1 MLAAP
6 ALTPLRPLASCSC
19 PGAWCILLGGTS
31 GSGALLTHRPQVWDP
46 FPSARLGTDSL
57 GDTDTPTRTETRG
70 SERRRQAHTD
80 TRSTH
85 PWLSPTLLPSLN
97 LFSGLF
103 PLSLHPPSTKEPQ
116 TRSRQA
122 STNTRKASLGSFKGK
137 GQEQRWEAERVL
149 PQRPWNINLSRLKTS
164 SPLWPGAGSMT
175 EVE

>member
-85 PWLSPTLLPSLN
+85 PCSPPLSSPRSISFLGCFLFPRTLLPQKSPKHAVGRPVRTPGKL
-97 LFSGLF
+97 
-103 PLSLHPPSTKEPQ
+103 PWVPSKAKG
-116 TRSRQA
+116 RSRGGKQREFYHSGHGT
-122 STNTRKASLGSFKGK
+122 STFP
-137 GQEQRWEAERVL
+137 V
-149 PQRPWNINLSRLKTS
+149 
-164 SPLWPGAGSMT
+164 
-175 EVE
+175 